1 MASGLLTECIW
12 PSWGPAILGILAK
25 TTRPLRLG
33 LRHVLPQSSCQQQ
46 VQAVWLLGMQS
57 RAEDMRIVNIQ
68 AAGNRAS
75 LRDQPDGRVRL
86 FRTPVN
92 GAPASSDLNMGIAG
106 RRGIPSTGMLIC
118 MLLEE
123 SGFILKKPVLLELTR
138 MIPAAPAVCARYA

>member
-1 MASGLLTECIW
+1 MTFDN
-12 PSWGPAILGILAK
+12 
-25 TTRPLRLG
+25 
-33 LRHVLPQSSCQQQ
+33 V
-46 VQAVWLLGMQS
+46 
-57 RAEDMRIVNIQ
+57 Q
-68 AAGNRAS
+68 AAGEEAS

-106 RRGIPSTGMLIC
+106 SRGIPSTGILIC

-123 SGFILKKPVLLELTR
+123 SGLMLKKPVLLELTR